1 MAAIIAAADG
11 AKVGGLAAEGGGP
24 TEEEVREKA
33 YKSLLRD
40 HGPMLELNCGGTV
53 HCVYEE
59 TLRRVPNTLLANLTE
74 DKEVRDK
81 LMRDSAGRIF
91 FDRHPQAFFEILVR
105 PSVPRP
111 ENGCTESGA
120 DSRAAELLPH
130 GDPDGATDDAP
141 HGLGGGAALLPH

>member
-11 AKVGGLAAEGGGP
+11 AKVGGLVAEGGGP

-105 PSVPRP
+105 PSVPSPRKTVVRNQMLTP
-111 ENGCTESGA
+111 LCGRTTTARGS
-120 DSRAAELLPH
+120 
-130 GDPDGATDDAP
+130 
-141 HGLGGGAALLPH
+141 